1 MDVYVMLDA
10 NKRLAS
16 GEHPNEEEMNTF
28 FPFDPYRL
36 PKSSVFVK
44 EGYREW
50 EEVAVED
57 SDDEEDDEDS
67 DSEDED
73 EPELEGGIPMS
84 IGGSG
89 LSVPNAFD
97 KQDDDM
103 LGKSMGAMSIS
114 PAPGAAPIRTL
125 GP

>member
-16 GEHPNEEEMNTF
+16 GEHSNEEEMSTF

-36 PKSSVFVK
+36 PRSSVFVK
-44 EGYREW
+44 GGYREW
-50 EEVAVED
+50 EEVAVDE
-57 SDDEEDDEDS
+57 SDDEEDEDS

-84 IGGSG
+84 IGGIG

-97 KQDDDM
+97 KRDDDV

-114 PAPGAAPIRTL
+114 PAPGTAPIRTL
-125 GP
+125 GS